1 LDVHALSVVAH
12 AIDEETGKVT
22 RARLCPDHGEVLGW
36 LHQLRGPVRVT
47 YEAGPTGFGLA
58 RAINN
63 SAGMECLVAAPSK
76 LQRPAGDRVKTDAK
90 DAAHLARLLRLSEIT
105 AVTVPAPEIEAVRD
119 LVRARDD
126 ARADLMRVRHR
137 LSKLLLRQGI
147 VYSGGTPWTCVH
159 ESWLRKQRFADHHLK
174 AAFDH
179 SFDAVLAA
187 TAARNRLDEQI
198 LDVAASARFADPVN
212 RLGCLRGIS
221 ALTGLA
227 LTVEIGD
234 WSRFTGSSI
243 GAYVGLVPSEFSSG
257 TSRVQGSITKAGN
270 THVRRLLIE
279 AAWHHRKSYSTSG
292 PESAGAMGQGG
303 SRAARPRSRRQ
314 PAPLQQVAGIHRA
327 EEEPS
332 GGQRCGRPRVVG
344 LVLVAGHHVKRQPQ
358 RLGWPGEADVG
369 AVSEPTCREP
379 MSHNAIRPR
388 STVTLVCRQQ

>member
-1 LDVHALSVVAH
+1 VIVQGTSVGLDVHALSVVAH
-12 AIDEETGKVT
+12 AIDEETGKIA

-47 YEAGPTGFGLA
+47 YEAGLTGFGLA

-63 SAGMECLVAAPSK
+63 CAGMECLVAAPSK
-76 LQRPAGDRVKTDAK
+76 LQRPAGDRIKTDAR
-90 DAAHLARLLRLSEIT
+90 DAAHLARLLRLGEIT
-105 AVTVPAPEIEAVRD
+105 PVTVPAPEIEAVRD

-159 ESWLRKQRFADHHLK
+159 EAWLRKQRFADHHLK

-187 TAARNRLDEQI
+187 TAARDRLDEQI

-257 TSRVQGSITKAGN
+257 TSRVHGSITK
-270 THVRRLLIE
+270 
-279 AAWHHRKSYSTSG
+279 
-292 PESAGAMGQGG
+292 
-303 SRAARPRSRRQ
+303 
-314 PAPLQQVAGIHRA
+314 
-327 EEEPS
+327 
-332 GGQRCGRPRVVG
+332 
-344 LVLVAGHHVKRQPQ
+344 
-358 RLGWPGEADVG
+358 
-369 AVSEPTCREP
+369 
-379 MSHNAIRPR
+379 PR
-388 STVTLVCRQQ
+388 STDGGG

>member
-1 LDVHALSVVAH
+1 MIVQGTSVGLDVHALSVVAH
-12 AIDEETGKVT
+12 AIDEETGKIA

-90 DAAHLARLLRLSEIT
+90 DAAHLARLLRLGEIT
-105 AVTVPAPEIEAVRD
+105 AVTVPAAEIEAVRD

-179 SFDAVLAA
+179 SFDAHGFAADDLAS
-187 TAARNRLDEQI
+187 
-198 LDVAASARFADPVN
+198 VS
-212 RLGCLRGIS
+212 
-221 ALTGLA
+221 
-227 LTVEIGD
+227 
-234 WSRFTGSSI
+234 
-243 GAYVGLVPSEFSSG
+243 VPSHPNVMRAGGWIRRSG
-257 TSRVQGSITKAGN
+257 GRCMSRAVGRWWRGLWQRGAGGPMPRRGGCS
-270 THVRRLLIE
+270 VRRV
-279 AAWHHRKSYSTSG
+279 
-292 PESAGAMGQGG
+292 
-303 SRAARPRSRRQ
+303 RR
-314 PAPLQQVAGIHRA
+314 
-327 EEEPS
+327 
-332 GGQRCGRPRVVG
+332 
-344 LVLVAGHHVKRQPQ
+344 
-358 RLGWPGEADVG
+358 
-369 AVSEPTCREP
+369 
-379 MSHNAIRPR
+379 
-388 STVTLVCRQQ
+388 

>member
-1 LDVHALSVVAH
+1 MIVQGTSVGLDVHALSVVAH
-12 AIDEETGKVT
+12 AIDEETGKIA

-76 LQRPAGDRVKTDAK
+76 LQRPAGDRIKTDAR
-90 DAAHLARLLRLSEIT
+90 DAAHLARLLRLGEIT

-126 ARADLMRVRHR
+126 ARADLMRVGIDCRNCFCARASCTPVGHR
-137 LSKLLLRQGI
+137 GR
-147 VYSGGTPWTCVH
+147 VH
-159 ESWLRKQRFADHHLK
+159 EAWLRKQRFADHHLK

-292 PESAGAMGQGG
+292 PSLRARWAKVDPRCAPAVTPATGASTAGGRALPSARRTPWWPTLRSPASYRAGA
-303 SRAARPRSRRQ
+303 
-314 PAPLQQVAGIHRA
+314 
-327 EEEPS
+327 
-332 GGQRCGRPRVVG
+332 GRWPPCK
-344 LVLVAGHHVKRQPQ
+344 ATAM
-358 RLGWPGEADVG
+358 RLGWSGNADVG
-369 AVSEPTCREP
+369 AVSEPICREP
-379 MSHNAIRPR
+379 RSHNAIRR
-388 STVTLVCRQQ
+388 NRE